1 MPPTR
6 KVLYLID
13 GHALAYRTYFALTSI
28 GGDNSRWITK
38 SGEPTAGT
46 YGFASVLFKII
57 TQDKPDYLAVSFDVG
72 RTFRDELFADYKG
85 TRDKMPP
92 DLAIQIKRIMEL
104 VEAFNIPKLT
114 AEGFEADDVLG
125 TAARLAV
132 GQGVDVKI
140 ITGDRDLLQLAD
152 EHVVISLSG
161 QKLSEA
167 MDYGPAEVKARFG
180 LGPREYI
187 DYKALVGDKS
197 DNIPGVAGVGEKT
210 ALDLLLKYNSVDG
223 IYQHLDDIP
232 ARFRTKLEAGRDS
245 AYLSLKL
252 STIVTNVPITLDLN
266 QCIAGA
272 YDRQR
277 LFELFRILE
286 FNSLLRW
293 LPEAQPAAAEDAAV
307 QPEADAGGQQ
317 MALFGAPAAGS
328 HTGGLVPP
336 VPARLTSGPT
346 AVTIVTDTADLAA
359 LVSALDSA
367 PFITF
372 DVETT
377 STDSIRSKLVGIALS
392 VKEGEGYYI
401 PVGHADGAQLPVAE
415 VVAALTP
422 AMTNPQIPKYGHNL
436 KFDFEVLAR
445 VGLRAAPLTFDTMLG
460 EWLCDPASHS
470 LGLKKLAFV
479 RLGVEM
485 TEIKELIGT
494 GKKQLTM
501 DQVPVAA
508 AAPYAAAD
516 VDMTTRLV
524 PLLRAELA
532 EKGQTKLLTDVEMP
546 LIPILA
552 EMELTGIALN
562 AEHLRGMS
570 ADLEKQLA
578 DLEKKIYA
586 LAGYEFNINSTQQ
599 LAEALFEK
607 IGLRPAD
614 RSRKTAAGRFST
626 AADVLED
633 LRGQHP
639 IIDLILEQRELSK
652 LKSTYIDALP
662 EDINPE
668 TGRVHTSYKQTGSVT
683 GRIASEDPNLQNIPV
698 RTELGREVR
707 KAFIAARG
715 RQLVA
720 ADYSQIE
727 LRVAAHVSKDAT
739 LLEAFRQGED
749 IHAATAAAVLG
760 VPADKITKEQR
771 RQAKCVAAGTL
782 VYTSSGLIPIESLAE
797 GLQPGEYR
805 TIELSVATDQGSR
818 SATHAYFD
826 GVQPIQR
833 LRVRGGLE
841 LACTPEHRVRA
852 LNDRG
857 EYVWRRAQDVRPG
870 DYIALARNPQVFG
883 GLENLPAIT
892 WPDDLQTTNFRDL
905 ELPTRWSPELAR
917 FLGYVVS
924 EGYTCHHATKKHTG
938 SVILSQGLFE
948 PEIVADMRHV
958 CRRLFLARM
967 RQTERSSNVFFV
979 INSSK
984 LVHWLD
990 TLGVGGNSQS
1000 KQLPATL
1007 LQTPQAIQVEFLKAA
1022 FAGDGSLKNHDR
1034 NITYCTKSAAL
1045 ASQMQHMLLNF
1056 GFNFQLCHEL
1066 RRGYPDPYYILS
1078 LGGAAELARFV
1089 EVIGNV
1095 SLRKNAVRPAI
1106 TYDMSVVPGQS
1117 PPRR

>member
-1 MPPTR
+1 MPPNR

-46 YGFASVLFKII
+46 YGFASVLFKILE
-57 TQDKPDYLAVSFDVG
+57 QDKPDYLAVSFDLG
-72 RTFRDELFADYKG
+72 RTFRDDLFADYKG

-92 DLAIQIKRIMEL
+92 DLAIQIERIMEL

-132 GQGVDVKI
+132 DQGVDVKI
-140 ITGDRDLLQLAD
+140 ITGDRDLLQLAG

-167 MDYGPAEVKARFG
+167 MDYGPAEVTARFG

-210 ALDLLLKYNSVDG
+210 ALDLLVKYGSVDG
-223 IYQHLDDIP
+223 IYQHLEDIP

-245 AYLSLKL
+245 AHLSLKL
-252 STIVTNVPITLDLN
+252 STIVTDVPITLDLN
-266 QCIAGA
+266 KCIAGA

-286 FNSLLRW
+286 FNSLLRR
-293 LPEAQPAAAEDAAV
+293 LPEGQPAEGAPA
-307 QPEADAGGQQ
+307 QPEAETGGQQ

-336 VPARLTSGPT
+336 VPARLTTGPT
-346 AVTIVTDTADLAA
+346 QVTVVTDESGLAA
-359 LVSALDSA
+359 LVSALDAA

-377 STDSIRSKLVGIALS
+377 GTDSIRSKLVGIALS

-401 PVGHADGAQLPVAE
+401 PVGHMAEGSPQLPVAQ

-422 AMTNPQIPKYGHNL
+422 AMTNPEIPKYGHNL

-445 VGLRAAPLTFDTMLG
+445 VGLRAIPLTFDTMLG

-524 PLLRAELA
+524 PILRAELA
-532 EKGQTKLLTDVEMP
+532 EKGQTKLLADVEMP

-562 AEHLRGMS
+562 GDHLRAMS

-578 DLEKKIYA
+578 GLEKKIYA

-614 RSRKTAAGRFST
+614 RSRKTAAGKYST

-683 GRIASEDPNLQNIPV
+683 GRIASEAPNLQNIPV

-715 RQLVA
+715 RRLVA

-727 LRVAAHVSKDAT
+727 LRVAAHVSQDAT

-760 VPADKITKEQR
+760 VPADQVTKEQR
-771 RQAKCVAAGTL
+771 RQAKTVNFGILYGQGAF
-782 VYTSSGLIPIESLAE
+782 GLTRTTGFTLAE
-797 GLQPGEYR
+797 AENF
-805 TIELSVATDQGSR
+805 IK
-818 SATHAYFD
+818 AYFD
-826 GVQPIQR
+826 RLPGLKAYIDGTKRFAAEHGYVESLLGRRRYFPGLTQGGGTREGAIAKARAEREAINAPIQATAADIIKLAMLR
-833 LRVRGGLE
+833 LPRAFHDAGLTAQMLLQVHDE
-841 LACTPEHRVRA
+841 LVVECPTAEVAQVSKIMRA
-852 LNDRG
+852 IM
-857 EYVWRRAQDVRPG
+857 ESA
-870 DYIALARNPQVFG
+870 F
-883 GLENLPAIT
+883 T
-892 WPDDLQTTNFRDL
+892 
-905 ELPTRWSPELAR
+905 
-917 FLGYVVS
+917 
-924 EGYTCHHATKKHTG
+924 
-938 SVILSQGLFE
+938 
-948 PEIVADMRHV
+948 
-958 CRRLFLARM
+958 
-967 RQTERSSNVFFV
+967 
-979 INSSK
+979 
-984 LVHWLD
+984 LD
-990 TLGVGGNSQS
+990 IPLGVEVRTG
-1000 KQLPATL
+1000 
-1007 LQTPQAIQVEFLKAA
+1007 
-1022 FAGDGSLKNHDR
+1022 KNWEE
-1034 NITYCTKSAAL
+1034 
-1045 ASQMQHMLLNF
+1045 ML
-1056 GFNFQLCHEL
+1056 
-1066 RRGYPDPYYILS
+1066 YS
-1078 LGGAAELARFV
+1078 
-1089 EVIGNV
+1089 
-1095 SLRKNAVRPAI
+1095 
-1106 TYDMSVVPGQS
+1106 
-1117 PPRR
+1117 